1 MSPWLEPLVTE
12 KLADA
17 LTYKTAKHHAIKP
30 EPDLLLQVS
39 ENGSN
44 LKLKLDMP
52 AVELRVLKVQNLD
65 LTVTDGLVSMRA
77 RVTAK
82 ARDDFQKQYSSLL
95 SSVETRSITSTI
107 SGITYTH
114 LIDNARRVQLLL
126 SSLAISNASCNN
138 LSQITPIHEVS
149 QIRTFLEQLQQL
161 NQPANPPA
169 FVHET
174 IPPSTLNDNTH
185 VEVTEPPHDRV
196 EVVERNT
203 PFKRPH
209 SPSSS
214 KQSSSHRLV
223 RRRLHSDDE
232 DIIVQTGLNLHQPV
246 QLQPSASREHERL
259 LSLLSSRGQSL
270 RASTSA
276 DREQA
281 LRLISGVSAQMAPP
295 PKPATR
301 IGDLQAQAPSQ
312 VDSQSLSQDFQ
323 SQIPLAEMPASGPA
337 ESGVFPKGNAAVHFA
352 PKEMTLPKIS
362 IPSNT
367 PTSAQP
373 ESLEV
378 TQSSLPRVS
387 SQRVPLPSQ
396 SEALPASL
404 ATSSSHLLDEASSSI
419 PKPLYRAP
427 STLFIKYARRSIPS
441 NQRKLLDKPFSWWP
455 HRPGTKFPHPN
466 IPVEDLNKI
475 EKAAE
480 QRAAKIVGSER
491 SKQIEEGGVQERR
504 VRLSNT
510 PPVTQ
515 GTQNSVLS
523 WSSSPEHHAVPRYR
537 NDTLRRSINIVESEL
552 PDNSQPD
559 RRPPTRLL
567 PGEFPPDSSADLM
580 QLDDLEAGR
589 QVVRIPSSLPPDYLS
604 NESYGSDSDDDLPPE
619 SNVRQLPEYSL
630 SSPEPEETSPRPDPE
645 AQRGATESRSLILG
659 ESSHDGPL
667 SKIVDSASS
676 PVLQDAASPQIRETV
691 EELSVDPPAGEFDGL
706 LIQRDFGELKD
717 APVTNAQYQT
727 DDDVVIDDQS
737 RVKNDRIV
745 DEQPRT
751 TVTDLPAPQPLKLRL
766 SDWGLKQSAETI
778 LLRQARWKREFFA
791 DPERKKVPDHDTAAS
806 KSLTPQ
812 TILQHDD
819 EMEGNPES
827 PVANTEPQPD
837 SMEIDEAPIESA
849 KPPDPN
855 VLSRAAIIDQWRSQS
870 DRIDYRPASAPQT
883 GPLESAI
890 PQPEVTAPGTEP
902 PGPTVPEPEVA
913 APTGAKSTAPELPI
927 PDAARIKESLPP
939 KPLSADRAGPD
950 TESVSSLPPRPS
962 YRADV
967 RMRDSKSR
975 LRQEIEKGKF
985 GEPTRAL
992 WVGSLPAFIDDTQLE
1007 QMFAEFSPVS
1017 AFAKNM
1023 SGFVNFAD
1031 IETACSALEA
1041 KHRTPLG
1048 ERSVVCKFAS
1058 PRGFAPPR
1066 PAPLGSGHPIVPTL
1080 RPSQNATL
1088 SLTIDDLLRQLVVKR
1103 NFKGNRTA
1111 FETLCKNLHMSSD
1124 IPPSHWDDYVVLQ
1137 PAEFLPWASRTIAN
1151 GGKVLDYDT
1160 YWREHLQNTIKPG
1173 RIPVLTRARLAAIF
1187 NKTPVVER
1195 PPAGSSAPVCPQTG
1209 PGVRQPVPPTPH
1221 RTPPPAAPLAPRAV
1235 AEDLRRSVVERNAS
1249 SATSTPQKVVP
1260 TGPSPLLDL
1269 AEPLRSSKWLRHNF
1283 IKDPNG
1289 RVIQQ
1294 ELYGMY
1300 KDEFARSAV
1309 PVMAGKLFVKH
1320 VQNTYPGQTVVEI
1333 DADGNKTFYS
1343 TGLRHK
1349 LSSRPPPADDGSP
1362 EFKIKGV
1369 STLTSVKKSTRGGMP
1384 DESHSSP
1391 GERERRPP
1399 RRSLPF
1405 RAEPRLSRSRS
1416 PPRNPPPRAPKGK
1429 LYSPDHLLTDE
1440 DLDASSEPPEYRDFL
1455 AKYRAL
1461 GNVTKKGNAF
1471 SERD

>member
-1 MSPWLEPLVTE
+1 
-12 KLADA
+12 
-17 LTYKTAKHHAIKP
+17 
-30 EPDLLLQVS
+30 
-39 ENGSN
+39 
-44 LKLKLDMP
+44 
-52 AVELRVLKVQNLD
+52 
-65 LTVTDGLVSMRA
+65 MRA

-126 SSLAISNASCNN
+126 SSLAISNAPCNN
-138 LSQITPIHEVS
+138 LSQITPIHEVY
-149 QIRTFLEQLQQL
+149 QIRSYLEQLQQL
-161 NQPANPPA
+161 NQPPNTPA
-169 FVHET
+169 FVQET
-174 IPPSTLNDNTH
+174 ILPSTPNDNTH
-185 VEVTEPPHDRV
+185 VEVTEPPRDRV
-196 EVVERNT
+196 EVVERST
-203 PFKRPH
+203 PVKRPY

-214 KQSSSHRLV
+214 NRSSSHRLV
-223 RRRLHSDDE
+223 RRRMHNDDG

-270 RASTSA
+270 RASSSA

-295 PKPATR
+295 PIPATR
-301 IGDLQAQAPSQ
+301 IGHLRAQAPSQ

-323 SQIPLAEMPASGPA
+323 SQIPLAEMPAPGPA
-337 ESGVFPKGNAAVHFA
+337 ESDVSPKGDAAVHFA
-352 PKEMTLPKIS
+352 PQEITLPKIS

-373 ESLEV
+373 EPLEV
-378 TQSSLPRVS
+378 TQSSLPRAS

-396 SEALPASL
+396 SGALAASL
-404 ATSSSHLLDEASSSI
+404 ATSSSHLLDEASSSM

-427 STLFIKYARRSIPS
+427 STLFIKYARRSIPN
-441 NQRKLLDKPFSWWP
+441 NQRKLLDKPSSWWP
-455 HRPGTKFPHPN
+455 QRPGTTFPHPN

-480 QRAAKIVGSER
+480 QRAAKIAESER
-491 SKQIEEGGVQERR
+491 SKQIEGRGVQERR

-537 NDTLRRSINIVESEL
+537 NVTLRRSTNIVEPEL

-559 RRPPTRLL
+559 KRPPTRLL
-567 PGEFPPDSSADLM
+567 PGELPPDSSADLM
-580 QLDDLEAGR
+580 QLDDPEEDR
-589 QVVRIPSSLPPDYLS
+589 QVVRIPPSPPPDYLS
-604 NESYGSDSDDDLPPE
+604 DESYGSDSDNDTPPE
-619 SNVRQLPEYSL
+619 LNVRQLPEYPL
-630 SSPEPEETSPRPDPE
+630 SSPEETSPRPDPE
-645 AQRGATESRSLILG
+645 PQRGATELQPLLLG

-667 SKIVDSASS
+667 SKMVDLASS
-676 PVLQDAASPQIRETV
+676 PVLQDAASQQIRETV
-691 EELSVDPPAGEFDGL
+691 EELTMDPPAGEADGL
-706 LIQRDFGELKD
+706 LIQENLGDVQD
-717 APVTNAQYQT
+717 TPVTNAQYQA

-737 RVKNDRIV
+737 QVKNNQVV
-745 DEQPRT
+745 DEQPQT
-751 TVTDLPAPQPLKLRL
+751 TVTDIPAPQPLKLRL

-791 DPERKKVPDHDTAAS
+791 DPKRKKVPDHNTAAS
-806 KSLTPQ
+806 KSPMPQ

-819 EMEGNPES
+819 EMEENPDS

-837 SMEIDEAPIESA
+837 PMEVDEAPIESA

-855 VLSRAAIIDQWRSQS
+855 VLSRAAIVDQWRSQS
-870 DRIDYRPASAPQT
+870 DRIDDHPASAPQT
-883 GPLESAI
+883 KPLESAI
-890 PQPEVTAPGTEP
+890 PQPEVTALGTKP
-902 PGPTVPEPEVA
+902 PGPTAPEPEVA
-913 APTGAKSTAPELPI
+913 ASTGAKSTAPESPI
-927 PDAARIKESLPP
+927 PDAARFKESLPP
-939 KPLSADRAGPD
+939 KPLPADKAGPD

-962 YRADV
+962 YRADAH
-967 RMRDSKSR
+967 MRDSKSR

-992 WVGSLPAFIDDTQLE
+992 WVGSLPASIDDTQLE
-1007 QMFAEFSPVS
+1007 QMFAEFNPVS
-1017 AFAKNM
+1017 AFAKKM

-1041 KHRTPLG
+1041 KHHTPLG
-1048 ERSVVCKFAS
+1048 ERSVVCKFTS
-1058 PRGFAPPR
+1058 PRGFAQPR
-1066 PAPLGSGHPIVPTL
+1066 PAPLRSGRPIVPTL
-1080 RPSQNATL
+1080 RPSQNATV
-1088 SLTIDDLLRQLVVKR
+1088 SLTIDDLLRQLVDKR
-1103 NFKGNRTA
+1103 SFKGNRTA
-1111 FETLCKNLHMSSD
+1111 FETLCKNLHTSSD

-1160 YWREHLQNTIKPG
+1160 YWRDHLQNTIKPG
-1173 RIPVLTRARLAAIF
+1173 HVPVLTPARLAAIF

-1195 PPAGSSAPVCPQTG
+1195 PSASSSAPVSPQTS
-1209 PGVRQPVPPTPH
+1209 PGVRQTVPSPPH
-1221 RTPPPAAPLAPRAV
+1221 RTPPPAAPLAPRMV

-1249 SATSTPQKVVP
+1249 SATSTPQKVIS

-1294 ELYGMY
+1294 ELYCMY
-1300 KDEFARSAV
+1300 KDEFARSAI
-1309 PVMAGKLFVKH
+1309 PVMGGKQFVTH
-1320 VQNTYPGQTVVEI
+1320 VQNTYPGQTVVET

-1343 TGLRHK
+1343 TGLRHR
-1349 LSSRPPPADDGSP
+1349 LSSRPPPADDGLP
-1362 EFKIKGV
+1362 GFKIKGV
-1369 STLTSVKKSTRGGMP
+1369 SALTSVKKSTCSGFP

-1391 GERERRPP
+1391 GEKDRRPP

-1440 DLDASSEPPEYRDFL
+1440 VLNLSF
-1455 AKYRAL
+1455 
-1461 GNVTKKGNAF
+1461 
-1471 SERD
+1471 